1 MTVENSRNNWFSN
14 EQLTAEE
21 SFWVMFYFLE
31 RHYELSGGHFDLSD
45 ILSASQPFEFNKKG
59 HFDGQALGYRKVA
72 PADSAMIYDWN
83 AAIKK
88 FKEQGLPP
96 TSILTKRR

>member
-21 SFWVMFYFLE
+21 SFVVMFYFLE